1 MLLAIVGM
9 STVTTSMFVYL
20 EREVRTKHKIP
31 WYLCWVACEMD
42 TRKFRC
48 LEFIGRLDITH
59 LVLGE
64 HSATVDH
71 PEKSPRLR

>member
-31 WYLCWVACEMD
+31 WYLCWAACEMD
-42 TRKFRC
+42 TRKLRQVPGLAIPLSLC
-48 LEFIGRLDITH
+48 C
-59 LVLGE
+59 LGE
-64 HSATVDH
+64 HSATVDLQ
-71 PEKSPRLR
+71 EKSLP